1 MSQHIAK
8 SDSDAMVELVREL
21 ALVAPAAGASAAT
34 ASAKPLRSPAHAR
47 AAYDLLRGC
56 NRFSATDVMFLS
68 MHCAISL
75 GAQVLS
81 FLTLVCR
88 SALAAGGA

>member
-75 GAQVLS
+75 GAQVLR
-81 FLTLVCR
+81 FFLVCR
-88 SALAAGGA
+88 SPVAAGGA